1 MNKGKIENLGQMVM
15 PVLKVLV
22 IIFLRLEFDPEN
34 QRIMREGEKESGER
48 GATWKTFR
56 REGAVETWGFVK
68 FSFRVFFYSGFK
80 R

>member
-56 REGAVETWGFVK
+56 REGGGWDL
-68 FSFRVFFYSGFK
+68 RVCEV
-80 R
+80 

>member
-22 IIFLRLEFDPEN
+22 IIFLRLEFDLEN
-34 QRIMREGEKESGER
+34 QRIMREGEKKSGER

-56 REGAVETWGFVK
+56 REGG
-68 FSFRVFFYSGFK
+68 G
-80 R
+80 

>member
-48 GATWKTFR
+48 GAT
-56 REGAVETWGFVK
+56 
-68 FSFRVFFYSGFK
+68 
-80 R
+80 

>member
-22 IIFLRLEFDPEN
+22 IILVIIFLRLEFDPDN

-48 GATWKTFR
+48 GAT
-56 REGAVETWGFVK
+56 
-68 FSFRVFFYSGFK
+68 
-80 R
+80 